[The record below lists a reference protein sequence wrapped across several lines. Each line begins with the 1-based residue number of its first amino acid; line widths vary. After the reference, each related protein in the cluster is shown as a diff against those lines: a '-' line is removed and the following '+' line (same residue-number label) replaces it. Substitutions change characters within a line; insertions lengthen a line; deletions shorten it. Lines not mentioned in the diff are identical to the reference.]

1 MLEMV
6 KINVANCGAKLRC
19 KLGGNL
25 NIPAEGVLSRK
36 PIQKIWGE
44 QNKLFLAISN
54 EIRNIKSILCAE
66 MINIHILLR
75 F

>member
-6 KINVANCGAKLRC
+6 KINVANCGAKLRY

-36 PIQKIWGE
+36 PIQKFE
-44 QNKLFLAISN
+44 ANKTNYFLPYQM
-54 EIRNIKSILCAE
+54 K
-66 MINIHILLR
+66 
-75 F
+75 